1 MIAGPVITGGAIYYY
16 PDRLQISHTLS
27 FRGDHCYFCPQTKYQ
42 LTTSANQNSVKSIRL
57 TFTEGWLSIAVN
69 VVLFALKYWAGVVTG
84 SVAIVADAWHTLSDS
99 LSSIFVLLG
108 ARVAS
113 KPPDKKHPFGHG
125 RAELIA
131 SILIAA
137 LLGFVAYEFISESI
151 SKLINREDV
160 IFGTLAIVVT
170 VISVIFKEL
179 LAQYAFWAARKTGS
193 NSLRADG
200 LHHRTDALSSVLILA
215 GIFLGRFFWWVD
227 GVLGI
232 AVALMILYAAYDIL
246 KDSISRL
253 LGEAPD
259 PALKNKLIK
268 IAEKITSINLG
279 IHHIHLHTY
288 GDHKE
293 LTFHIKLPSEMS
305 VEEAHEL
312 SDKVEKQVEKDLGM
326 VATIHMEPIK

>member
-1 MIAGPVITGGAIYYY
+1 MST
-16 PDRLQISHTLS
+16 SH
-27 FRGDHCYFCPQTKYQ
+27 
-42 LTTSANQNSVKSIRL
+42 NQNTVNKSRL
-57 TFTEGWLSIAVN
+57 AFIEGWLSIAVN
-69 VVLFALKYWAGVVTG
+69 VLLFALKYWAGVVTG

-99 LSSIFVLLG
+99 LSSIFVLVG
-108 ARVAS
+108 AKVSNR
-113 KPPDKKHPFGHG
+113 PPDQKHPFGHG

-137 LLGFVAYEFISESI
+137 LLGFVSYEFISESI
-151 SKLINREDV
+151 AKLINREEV
-160 IFGTLAIVVT
+160 VFGTIAIVVT
-170 VISVIFKEL
+170 IVSVVFKEL

-200 LHHRTDALSSVLILA
+200 LHHRTDALSSVLILV

-232 AVALMILYAAYDIL
+232 VVALMILYAAYDIL
-246 KDSISRL
+246 KDSISRI

-259 PALKNKLIK
+259 PGLKDKLIK
-268 IAEKITSINLG
+268 ISEKITSLNLN

-288 GDHKE
+288 GEHKE

-326 VATIHMEPIK
+326 VATIHMEPRKSGS